1 MVRWTIWSGRKMWVE
16 ATQAPVELML
26 RVLVSSMN
34 SAPEVSVAR
43 RNTGICRRMRGD
55 RLKFEGST
63 R

>member
-1 MVRWTIWSGRKMWVE
+1 MWVE

-26 RVLVSSMN
+26 SVFVSSMN

-43 RNTGICRRMRGD
+43 RKTGICKRMRGD
-55 RLKFEGST
+55 RLKLAGAT